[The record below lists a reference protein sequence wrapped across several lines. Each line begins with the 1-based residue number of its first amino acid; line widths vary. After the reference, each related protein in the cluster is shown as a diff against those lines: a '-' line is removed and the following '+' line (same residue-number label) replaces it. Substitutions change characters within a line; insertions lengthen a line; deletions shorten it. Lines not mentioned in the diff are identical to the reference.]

1 MKRQKRKQRSAK
13 LKSSVW
19 HKAICADEHSVNEMK
34 LSDATDITDN
44 SNEDIRE
51 KLEIVMPPKMSK
63 RGWPKGAE
71 TTVIGLPKKKQSCSK
86 KPLPFSRLGP
96 KEKDRIILE

>member
-1 MKRQKRKQRSAK
+1 MR
-13 LKSSVW
+13 
-19 HKAICADEHSVNEMK
+19 

-44 SNEDIRE
+44 NNEDRE